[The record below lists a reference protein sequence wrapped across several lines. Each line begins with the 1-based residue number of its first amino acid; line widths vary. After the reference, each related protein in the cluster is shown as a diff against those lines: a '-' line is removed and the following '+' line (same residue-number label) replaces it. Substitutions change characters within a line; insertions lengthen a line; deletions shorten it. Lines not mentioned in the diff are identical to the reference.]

1 MDCSQ
6 MAADNREADER
17 RKMSI
22 LDSIVEIYDN
32 VNLINFVD
40 NTETSLRDPEQKTHG
55 IDMGAQT
62 HTRNSSMWQKAVTNW
77 NG

>member
-1 MDCSQ
+1 
-6 MAADNREADER
+6 
-17 RKMSI
+17 MSI
-22 LDSIVEIYDN
+22 LDSMVEIYDN

-62 HTRNSSMWQKAVTNW
+62 HTLMNQRLKKI
-77 NG
+77 